1 MTPPPKRFTATLFC
15 LPLIARELVDVLWAH
30 GKLRHSPCPELERG
44 VLEPLLQRGVPFPLS
59 QASSVEL
66 AKIAAAF
73 SMMRRKDR
81 CGL

>member
-1 MTPPPKRFTATLFC
+1 M
-15 LPLIARELVDVLWAH
+15 DVLWAH